1 MPALDGVRSD
11 GLNLPYSLEAEQAV
25 LGSVLMEPGSLNQ
38 VADILRP
45 DDFYLPE
52 HQAVYR
58 VMCEKLMASQTIDFV
73 TVLEALKSEGFFA
86 GEEGKAYLLRLA
98 QMVPSISNI
107 GNYARIVREKHDVR
121 SLIQAAREIMDDA
134 MDPGV
139 DPSLLLDSAE
149 QKIYD
154 IRQGRQPGG
163 LVSIREVLA
172 SNYELFNK
180 LASDERDQ
188 FVGLSSGIS
197 ALDEITTGLN
207 RSDLIIVGA
216 RPGMGK
222 TSFALNLARNVAVQK
237 GKTVAFFSLE
247 MSREQLVN
255 RLLSTEARVSSKK
268 LRVGNLTPDEWGRIA
283 AASNILCQAPMYFD
297 DTSSITVPEMKAR
310 LRRMKHLD
318 FVCIDYLQLMQ
329 SARRIDNRVQEV
341 TEITRNLKIMAKELN
356 VPLMVC
362 AQLSRA
368 TEKQQNHRPALADLR
383 ESGSIEQDADQVLF
397 LYRDEYYK
405 NEKEDPGAVES
416 NTSEVIVAKNRH
428 GELGTVKLAWFGEFT
443 QFTSLEMHQSER

>member
-1 MPALDGVRSD
+1 
-11 GLNLPYSLEAEQAV
+11 
-25 LGSVLMEPGSLNQ
+25 
-38 VADILRP
+38 
-45 DDFYLPE
+45 
-52 HQAVYR
+52 
-58 VMCEKLMASQTIDFV
+58 MCEKLMASQTIDFV
-73 TVLEALKSEGFFA
+73 TVLEALKSEGFSPVRREGLSAPA
-86 GEEGKAYLLRLA
+86 GTDGSLDFQYRELCPYCA
-98 QMVPSISNI
+98 
-107 GNYARIVREKHDVR
+107 EKHDVR
-121 SLIQAAREIMDDA
+121 SLIQAAREIVDDA

-268 LRVGNLTPDEWGRIA
+268 LRVGNLTPDEWGPSPPPPISSVRRPCISTIPP
-283 AASNILCQAPMYFD
+283 ASRC
-297 DTSSITVPEMKAR
+297 
-310 LRRMKHLD
+310 RR
-318 FVCIDYLQLMQ
+318 
-329 SARRIDNRVQEV
+329 
-341 TEITRNLKIMAKELN
+341 
-356 VPLMVC
+356 
-362 AQLSRA
+362 
-368 TEKQQNHRPALADLR
+368 
-383 ESGSIEQDADQVLF
+383 
-397 LYRDEYYK
+397 
-405 NEKEDPGAVES
+405 
-416 NTSEVIVAKNRH
+416 
-428 GELGTVKLAWFGEFT
+428 
-443 QFTSLEMHQSER
+443 